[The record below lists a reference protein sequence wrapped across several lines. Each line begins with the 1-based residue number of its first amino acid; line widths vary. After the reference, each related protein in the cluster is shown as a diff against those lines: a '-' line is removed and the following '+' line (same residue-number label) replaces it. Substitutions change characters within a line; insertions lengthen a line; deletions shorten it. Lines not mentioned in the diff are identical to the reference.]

1 MRFLFPP
8 GEVKA
13 LSPRQWQGHRPCH
26 SAAPGSGP
34 AGGLKPPASARP
46 AHGGRFPPAGSGA
59 GLCVSRTCRSPGH
72 CPTPRGAT
80 PVPGSAGV
88 SRRPGGRTAASAPC
102 ERRSGRARARAEAQ
116 GPETPPR
123 QGVSDRWPS
132 PGPCRTALPRPSPPH
147 DGGATG
153 LCGDGGRPALDRSA
167 RRGCMSVNISPQS
180 GTKPGAWR
188 GESHIAVAS
197 IVKTADYKAGRRRSS
212 TSQEEYGCPES
223 PLWTTTGIY

>member
-1 MRFLFPP
+1 MHHAMP
-8 GEVKA
+8 G
-13 LSPRQWQGHRPCH
+13 LSGRGHRPCH
-26 SAAPGSGP
+26 SVTLASGP
-34 AGGLKPPASARP
+34 AGGPKPPASARP

-72 CPTPRGAT
+72 CPTPGGQPLSPDRQEC
-80 PVPGSAGV
+80 PVGQAAGRLPQRPVSAGLDGQGHAQK
-88 SRRPGGRTAASAPC
+88 RRGRKRP
-102 ERRSGRARARAEAQ
+102 
-116 GPETPPR
+116 PPPR
-123 QGVSDRWPS
+123 RV
-132 PGPCRTALPRPSPPH
+132 GPVAFAWAVPNGLTASIPPH

-167 RRGCMSVNISPQS
+167 RRGCMSVNLSPQS